1 MSMAVVRTAMHTPST
16 LRTLTLAVALTMNV
30 LTTWAQPTPVKQ
42 VAKAVFS
49 LTTFSKG
56 ALKATSHGVFIS
68 TNGEAISP
76 WTPFVG
82 ADSAIVVDAD
92 GHSYQV
98 ETMAGCNE
106 LYDLCKFHVNART
119 AAAKL
124 ALQPLTA
131 GASAWAVGYAVDKA
145 NVKAV
150 KVGRVE
156 KFMDKYSYYVFPSVP
171 ADNQQACPIT
181 NANGQVMGL
190 WEKLSTSTTESYAAD
205 ANFPASFQPA
215 SLSINDPALRQT
227 GIRVQLPSDKQS
239 AVLAL
244 MMSAQQSSPKNYQ
257 AHIHDFISL
266 FPNAVDGY
274 SALAEWQ
281 LTNKQLQ
288 QADATMKEAFKK
300 VSNKDEVHYEYARLM
315 MRQQIY
321 APDST
326 FTLWTLDKALS
337 EAEEAYK
344 IKALPAYQHQQAQ
357 ALYAQKKYKEAED
370 LLIALQ
376 KTELGKTGE
385 IYYETAQC
393 KAQLKAPKAEIMA
406 LLDSAVNVRKG
417 TVSAPYVLARGNQY
431 NADGN
436 YRKAFLDY
444 MTYDSLMNNNA
455 SADFYYTK
463 FKCEMKIRKYQPA
476 LNDIA
481 HAIVLT
487 RTEPLYYAEMASL
500 QLRVNQ
506 LEDAVKTC
514 DLAFNIKGA
523 DAMPDFYIIK
533 GIALCEQKKTA
544 DGLEALKKAQELGDS
559 RAEGLIKK
567 YAK

>member
-16 LRTLTLAVALTMNV
+16 LRTLTLAVVLTMNV

-357 ALYAQKKYKEAED
+357 ILFTKGDFKKALD
-370 LLIALQ
+370 LYNLLT
-376 KTELGKTGE
+376 KTDARGSEL
-385 IYYETAQC
+385 YYEIAQC
-393 KAQLKAPKAEIMA
+393 KTQLKLPQTEVLEA
-406 LLDSAVNVRKG
+406 LDSAVALCPRPLTNI
-417 TVSAPYVLARGNQY
+417 SAPYFLARGAIYNDMKQYRAALKDYNQY
-431 NADGN
+431 D
-436 YRKAFLDY
+436 
-444 MTYDSLMNNNA
+444 TLMLGRA
-455 SADFYYTK
+455 TADFYEARYK
-463 FKCEMKIRKYQPA
+463 VEIQVHQFQQA

-481 HAIVLT
+481 HAIYLNPQ
-487 RTEPLYYAEMASL
+487 EPLYLAEMASL
-500 QLRVNQ
+500 ELRVSRFEEAVQ
-506 LEDAVKTC
+506 TADLCLKLDPKAADAY
-514 DLAFNIKGA
+514 LIKGLA
-523 DAMPDFYIIK
+523 LIELKKKDE
-533 GIALCEQKKTA
+533 GIA
-544 DGLEALKKAQELGDS
+544 ALQKAQELGDS
-559 RAEGLIKK
+559 RAEAYIKK
-567 YAK
+567 YK